1 MVEWPSRPT
10 ITGLEG
16 KFVSQE
22 TLDATFTCH
31 LLDKHSC
38 QCHAYKAATSVNR
51 KDLKRVVS
59 EKHFRLF
66 LEHIYKYR

>member
-1 MVEWPSRPT
+1 MM
-10 ITGLEG
+10 TGLESTL
-16 KFVSQE
+16 VSQG

-31 LLDKHSC
+31 LLDKHGR
-38 QCHAYKAATSVNR
+38 QCHAYKAAASVNR

-66 LEHIYKYR
+66 LEHIYKDR